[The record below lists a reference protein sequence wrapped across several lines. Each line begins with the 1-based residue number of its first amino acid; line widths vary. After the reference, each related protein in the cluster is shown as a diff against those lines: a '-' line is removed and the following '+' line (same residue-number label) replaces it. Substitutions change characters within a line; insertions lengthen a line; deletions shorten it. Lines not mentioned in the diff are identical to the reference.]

1 MINITHVT
9 KNDKIQRQV
18 HITYYP
24 FLMRVGQTVLPLF
37 ERAMLFTKLIQS
49 VSSLK
54 ITFYKIMPFEIELV
68 PYMPCCWN
76 QVCRVW
82 GLCARV
88 SAT

>member
-1 MINITHVT
+1 MINIAHVT

-49 VSSLK
+49 VYVFTQNNILQNYA
-54 ITFYKIMPFEIELV
+54 F
-68 PYMPCCWN
+68 
-76 QVCRVW
+76 
-82 GLCARV
+82 
-88 SAT
+88 